1 MGRPNLKTAT
11 LIVTTV
17 SGFLTPFM
25 SAAVNI
31 ALPAIGREFS
41 FSALLLSWTATSY
54 VLAAAVFLVPFGRI
68 ADIVGRKK
76 IFLYGTVVYTAASL
90 FLALTRSGW
99 ALIGGRVIQGIGG
112 AMVFATGVAIL
123 TSVYP
128 PGERGRVL
136 GINVAAVYSGLALG
150 PVLGGFLTDHLG
162 WRSIFWVN
170 VLLGLVIIGL
180 VLWQLKAEW
189 RESGGGGFDLLGS
202 VIYGLSLVL
211 VMYGLSRLPR
221 GTGFGLLACG
231 LAGLVGFVF
240 RELQIPSPV
249 LDMNLFRRNAV
260 FAFSNL
266 AALINY
272 SATSATGFL
281 LSLYLQYVKV
291 LSAQEAGMILIAQPL
306 VQAVFSPLAGRLSD
320 RLEPRLIAS
329 SGMGLSVI
337 GLAALTLV
345 GDKTPVG
352 LIVVG
357 LVLLGLGFGLFSSP
371 NTNAIMGSVE
381 RRHYGVASATLG
393 TMRLVGMM
401 LSMGIT
407 MLLFSIYI
415 GPAKIGP
422 ENHLRF
428 LTALKVGFSI
438 FALLSIVGIF
448 ASLARGRMRA
458 NEAGT
463 D

>member
-1 MGRPNLKTAT
+1 MDKPNLKTAT

-25 SAAVNI
+25 SASVNI

-54 VLAAAVFLVPFGRI
+54 ILAAAVFLVPFGRI
-68 ADIVGRKK
+68 ADLVGRKK
-76 IFLYGTVVYTAASL
+76 IFLYGTVVYTFASL
-90 FLALTRSGW
+90 FLALARSGL
-99 ALIGGRVIQGIGG
+99 ALIGWRVVQGIGG

-123 TSVYP
+123 TCVHP

-180 VLWQLKAEW
+180 VLWQLKVEW
-189 RESGGGGFDLLGS
+189 IESRGESFDLLGS
-202 VIYGLSLVL
+202 VIYGFSLVF
-211 VMYGLSRLPR
+211 VIYGLSRLPR
-221 GTGFGLLACG
+221 GAGFGFLACG
-231 LAGLVGFVF
+231 LAGLVIFAF
-240 RELQIPSPV
+240 RELHIPSPV
-249 LDMNLFRRNAV
+249 LEMNLLRRNVV

-272 SATSATGFL
+272 CATSATGFL
-281 LSLYLQYVKV
+281 LSLYLQYLKV
-291 LSAQEAGMILIAQPL
+291 LTAQEAGMVLIAQPL
-306 VQAVFSPLAGRLSD
+306 FQAVFSPLAGRLSD
-320 RLEPRLIAS
+320 RVEPRIIAS

-337 GLAALTLV
+337 GLAALTFL
-345 GDKTPVG
+345 GDKTPIGFIVG
-352 LIVVG
+352 C
-357 LVLLGLGFGLFSSP
+357 LVLLGLGFALFSSP
-371 NTNAIMGSVE
+371 NTNAIMSSVE
-381 RRHYGVASATLG
+381 KRHYGVASATLG

-422 ENHLRF
+422 DNYPRF
-428 LTALKVGFSI
+428 LLALRVAFTV
-438 FALLSIVGIF
+438 FALLSLAGIF
-448 ASLARGRMRA
+448 ASLARGRMRP
-458 NEAGT
+458 
-463 D
+463 DH